1 MCTLRVFFKIL
12 HPLCSMW
19 YFYSLIMTSC
29 HFCLSWKSFKDVS
42 FSDCLVK
49 EIFSLTSSAFKGEK
63 TGIFWSMSRF
73 VFFFLLL
80 FFLLFYPFFS
90 AMLCSSNN
98 ESHILHPMSMY
109 VFTVVPLS
117 ISAGKKPKG
126 TFTLN
131 FFGVLHCKLTLV
143 LLLVSFFIVWKHVI
157 SEFLNMKTCGR

>member
-12 HPLCSMW
+12 HPICSMW

-49 EIFSLTSSAFKGEK
+49 EIFSLTSSAFKAGK
-63 TGIFWSMSRF
+63 NWNILKYFK
-73 VFFFLLL
+73 VCFFSCCC
-80 FFLLFYPFFS
+80 FFLLFYQFFS

-98 ESHILHPMSMY
+98 ESHILHPVSMY

>member
-12 HPLCSMW
+12 HPLCNIW
-19 YFYSLIMTSC
+19 YFYSSIMTSC

-49 EIFSLTSSAFKGEK
+49 EIFSLTSSAFKGGK
-63 TGIFWSMSRF
+63 NWNILKYVKVCFFLVVG
-73 VFFFLLL
+73 FFFTILSV
-80 FFLLFYPFFS
+80 FS
-90 AMLCSSNN
+90 AVLCSSNN
-98 ESHILHPMSMY
+98 ESHILHPVSVY

-126 TFTLN
+126 TFTPN

-143 LLLVSFFIVWKHVI
+143 LLLVSFFYHVKTCHFRI
-157 SEFLNMKTCGR
+157 LNMKTCGR

>member
-73 VFFFLLL
+73 CFFSCCCFFYYFIRFFLPCCVLPIMKVT
-80 FFLLFYPFFS
+80 YCTPWACMFS
-90 AMLCSSNN
+90 QLC
-98 ESHILHPMSMY
+98 HCQL
-109 VFTVVPLS
+109 VQ
-117 ISAGKKPKG
+117 AKKPKG

>member
-12 HPLCSMW
+12 HPICSMW

-49 EIFSLTSSAFKGEK
+49 EIFSLTSSAFKGGKKLEYSEVCQ
-63 TGIFWSMSRF
+63 GL
-73 VFFFLLL
+73 FFFLLL
-80 FFLLFYPFFS
+80 FFLLFYQFFS

-157 SEFLNMKTCGR
+157 SEILNMKTCGR